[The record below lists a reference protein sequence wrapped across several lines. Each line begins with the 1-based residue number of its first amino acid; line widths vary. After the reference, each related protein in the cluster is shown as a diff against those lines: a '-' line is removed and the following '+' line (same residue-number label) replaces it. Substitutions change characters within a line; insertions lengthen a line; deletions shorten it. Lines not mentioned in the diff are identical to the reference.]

1 MCLAGASYAVGTS
14 WSWRSSLEGSQVTGR
29 ALPRIHGTHIYL
41 AALIVYT
48 KILRWRVSRVAHPL
62 ITERESLII
71 ADGCRKGEPLR
82 DLKATGSLCARY
94 FRNCLLGVS
103 SSRFNYTAT
112 ARNINLSISYRK
124 INSYS
129 F

>member
-48 KILRWRVSRVAHPL
+48 EILRWRVSRVALPL

-71 ADGCRKGEPLR
+71 GDRGMEPR
-82 DLKATGSLCARY
+82 DLKAPTGSLCARY

-124 INSYS
+124 INLYS